1 MGNFIGI
8 YNVHTCNF
16 FGLGIALL
24 CVILEGVFLRN
35 KECNSFNAFYEA
47 SLCSLTISDDG
58 KSLRITVE
66 F

>member
-1 MGNFIGI
+1 M
-8 YNVHTCNF
+8 
-16 FGLGIALL
+16 
-24 CVILEGVFLRN
+24 N